1 MSLIPTHW
9 GKYDSSESKRSA
21 SREEDQPGVLSREAK
36 IPINLVRCMVND
48 PKYMP
53 NSSTLYKAARF
64 LKVHMED
71 LLYDDEKEG
80 SSPN

>member
-1 MSLIPTHW
+1 MIHLRAKEVLQEKKISQGL
-9 GKYDSSESKRSA
+9 
-21 SREEDQPGVLSREAK
+21 LSREAK
-36 IPINLVRCMVND
+36 IPINLVRRMVND

-80 SSPN
+80 SA